1 MAGPKPVT
9 QKSVEEAFEPV
20 QKPTDQVEDYKFN
33 NFKRNLQAIFHEKE
47 QALQKEGMKDK
58 VEVTEEK
65 NNEVE
70 EWDTDKENTMGV
82 LNIQLGGNNPF
93 FAPQQMDSEKSGR
106 VATVD
111 SPCKNRRAV
120 ARPPVA
126 PQRCGGGFSMGQGI

>member
-1 MAGPKPVT
+1 
-9 QKSVEEAFEPV
+9 
-20 QKPTDQVEDYKFN
+20 
-33 NFKRNLQAIFHEKE
+33 
-47 QALQKEGMKDK
+47 MKDK

-126 PQRCGGGFSMGQGI
+126 P